1 VSQAQKRLKQNN
13 QKFDKNALHNKR
25 RCPSRLL
32 NAGSAKRS
40 LIGKVFKKE
49 RSMAEGT
56 VKWFNPRKGYGFI
69 ADKEGR
75 DIFVHYASISGEGY
89 KTLNEGETVSF
100 DVVEGEKGLR
110 AENVIPKAAV
120 AARGKKNK
128 AAPEGKTTSES
139 SKATENKAT
148 S

>member
-1 VSQAQKRLKQNN
+1 M
-13 QKFDKNALHNKR
+13 
-25 RCPSRLL
+25 
-32 NAGSAKRS
+32 
-40 LIGKVFKKE
+40 FKKE

-89 KTLNEGETVSF
+89 KTLNEGDTVSF

-110 AENVIPKAAV
+110 AENVIPKAA
-120 AARGKKNK
+120 APGKTPKT
-128 AAPEGKTTSES
+128 APESKPTSES
-139 SKATENKAT
+139 GKATENEAT